1 MLASKGCFF
10 MRFRSIYTNSA
21 GILVSRIFGFVR
33 DLLTASVLGA
43 NIYSDIFFVAFKLP
57 NLFRRIFAE
66 GAFVQS
72 FLPTFIASGHKS
84 LFAAAVLIRFFLF
97 LMAAS
102 VLVTL
107 FSPQITRLIA
117 LGFSEE
123 TVAAAAPLVAINFYY
138 LDFVF
143 LVTFLSALL
152 QYKEH
157 FATTA
162 FSTALLNISMITALV
177 LFRHEDPETI
187 VYALSF
193 SVLIGG
199 ALQLALHL
207 WMAGR
212 KGFCRMLAGGFVYL
226 RKKKSLAEKEVK
238 RFGRTFFPS
247 VLGNSTAQVSSFI
260 DTWLASFL
268 VSGSISYLFYANRL
282 FQLPLALFATAASIA
297 LFPTVSKLL
306 KKGLVEDAKAESKRV
321 FWVLVA
327 LLGGA
332 AAIGVTLSTQIV
344 TLLFERGAFDA
355 GDTQNTSAVLVM
367 YLAGLLPF
375 GLAKLF
381 SLWLYAMHRQA
392 DAAKIAAKSLGFNIL
407 FSLALILPLQAPGL
421 ALASSLS
428 GWILLYLTL
437 KAVGREIFL
446 DIMRSKYAPL
456 SLFFI
461 AFCWLC
467 AWGIKV
473 IADAYL

>member
-1 MLASKGCFF
+1 

-84 LFAAAVLIRFFLF
+84 LFAVAVLIRFFLF
-97 LMAAS
+97 LMGVS
-102 VLVTL
+102 LLVTL
-107 FSPQITRLIA
+107 FSEPITRLIA
-117 LGFSEE
+117 LGFSDEA
-123 TVAAAAPLVAINFYY
+123 VKAAAPLVAINFYY
-138 LDFVF
+138 LDFIFV
-143 LVTFLSALL
+143 VTFFSALL

-157 FATTA
+157 FATSA
-162 FSTALLNISMITALV
+162 FSTALLNISMITALL
-177 LFRHEDPETI
+177 LFRHEDPQTI

-193 SVLIGG
+193 SVLVGG

-212 KGFCRMLAGGFVYL
+212 KGFCRMLGVGFFYL
-226 RKKKSLAEKEVK
+226 GKKKRLAESEIK

-247 VLGNSTAQVSSFI
+247 VLGNSTAQISSFI

-282 FQLPLALFATAASIA
+282 FQLPLALFATAASVA

-306 KKGLVEDAKAESKRV
+306 KRGLVEEAKSESKRV
-321 FWVLVA
+321 FWALVG

-332 AAIGVTLSTQIV
+332 TAVGAVLSEEIV
-344 TLLFERGAFDA
+344 RLLFERGAFDA
-355 GDTQNTSAVLVM
+355 GDTENTSAVLVM

-381 SLWLYAMHRQA
+381 SLWLYAEHRQA
-392 DAAKIAAKSLGFNIL
+392 DAAKIAAKSLLFNII
-407 FSLALILPLQAPGL
+407 FSLALIGPLQAPGL
-421 ALASSLS
+421 ALASSLG
-428 GWILLYLTL
+428 GWILLMLTL
-437 KAVGREIFL
+437 KAVGSAIFL

-456 SLFFI
+456 SLMFI
-461 AFCWLC
+461 AVCSLG

-473 IADAYL
+473 FVNADF

>member
-1 MLASKGCFF
+1 
-10 MRFRSIYTNSA
+10 MRFSSIFTNSA

-72 FLPTFIASGHKS
+72 FMPTFIASKNKS
-84 LFAAAVLIRFFLF
+84 LFAVAVLIRFFLF

-102 VLVTL
+102 LLVTL
-107 FSPQITRLIA
+107 FSEEVTRAIA

-123 TVAAAAPLVAINFYY
+123 AVAAAAPLVAINFYY
-138 LDFVF
+138 LDFIF

-162 FSTALLNISMITALV
+162 FSTALLNLSMITALV
-177 LFRHEDPETI
+177 LFRHEEPEKI

-199 ALQLALHL
+199 LLQLLLHL
-207 WMAGR
+207 WTAGR
-212 KGFCRMLAGGFVYL
+212 KGVCKVLFAGIYHL
-226 RKKKSLAEKEVK
+226 NRKKELVQKELK
-238 RFGRTFFPS
+238 KFSRSFFPS

-282 FQLPLALFATAASIA
+282 FQLPLALFATAASVA

-306 KKGLVEDAKAESKRV
+306 KKGLVENAKNESKRV
-321 FWVLVA
+321 FWLLVA

-332 AAIGVTLSTQIV
+332 SAIGVILSEEIV
-344 TLLFERGAFDA
+344 KLLFERGAFDA
-355 GDTQNTSAVLVM
+355 HDSANTSAVLVM

-381 SLWLYAMHRQA
+381 SLWLYATHRQS
-392 DAAKIAAKSLGFNIL
+392 DAAKIAAKSLGLNII
-407 FSLALILPLQAPGL
+407 FSLILIYPMKAPGL
-421 ALASSLS
+421 ALASTLG
-428 GWILLYLTL
+428 GWALFLLTL
-437 KAVGREIFL
+437 KAVGADIFL
-446 DIMRSKYAPL
+446 DIMRSKNAPL
-456 SLFFI
+456 SLGFVTVC
-461 AFCWLC
+461 ALA
-467 AWGIKV
+467 AWGLKV
-473 IADAYL
+473 ILDGYL

>member
-1 MLASKGCFF
+1 
-10 MRFRSIYTNSA
+10 MRFRSIFTNSA
-21 GILVSRIFGFVR
+21 GILVSRIFGFIR

-72 FLPTFIASGHKS
+72 FMPTFIASKNKS
-84 LFAAAVLIRFFLF
+84 LFAVAVLIRFFLF

-102 VLVTL
+102 LLVTL
-107 FSPQITRLIA
+107 FSEEVTRAIA

-123 TVAAAAPLVAINFYY
+123 AVAAAAPLVAINFYY
-138 LDFVF
+138 LDFIF

-162 FSTALLNISMITALV
+162 FSTALLNLSMISALV
-177 LFRHEDPETI
+177 LFRHEEPEKI

-199 ALQLALHL
+199 LLQLLLHL
-207 WMAGR
+207 WTAGR
-212 KGFCRMLAGGFVYL
+212 KGVCNVLFAGIYHL
-226 RKKKSLAEKEVK
+226 NRKKELVQKELK
-238 RFGRTFFPS
+238 KFSRSFFPS

-282 FQLPLALFATAASIA
+282 FQLPLALFATAASVA

-306 KKGLVEDAKAESKRV
+306 KNGRENEAKEESKKV
-321 FWVLVA
+321 FWLLVA

-332 AAIGVTLSTQIV
+332 SAVGVILSEEIV
-344 TLLFERGAFDA
+344 KLLFERGAFDA
-355 GDTQNTSAVLVM
+355 HDSANTSAVLVM

-381 SLWLYAMHRQA
+381 SLWLYATHRQA

-407 FSLALILPLQAPGL
+407 FSVILIFPLEAPGL
-421 ALASSLS
+421 ALASSLG
-428 GWILLYLTL
+428 GWILFLLTM
-437 KAVGREIFL
+437 KAVGRERVL
-446 DIMRSKYAPL
+446 DIMRSKNVPL
-456 SLFFI
+456 SLGFVTVC
-461 AFCWLC
+461 ALA
-467 AWGIKV
+467 AWGLKV
-473 IADAYL
+473 ILDGYL

>member
-1 MLASKGCFF
+1 
-10 MRFRSIYTNSA
+10 MRFRSIFTNSA

-72 FLPTFIASGHKS
+72 FMPSFIASKNRS
-84 LFAAAVLIRFFLF
+84 VFAVAVLIRFFLF
-97 LMAAS
+97 LMGVS
-102 VLVTL
+102 LLVTL
-107 FSPQITRLIA
+107 FSEQITKIIA
-117 LGFSEE
+117 LGFSDEA
-123 TVAAAAPLVAINFYY
+123 VAAAAPLVAINFYY
-138 LDFVF
+138 LDFIF

-177 LFRHEDPETI
+177 IYRHDDPQTI
-187 VYALSF
+187 VYALSI

-212 KGFCRMLAGGFVYL
+212 KGFCRMLAGGFAYL
-226 RKKKSLAEKEVK
+226 GKRRAESEKELK
-238 RFGRTFFPS
+238 RFSRRFFPS
-247 VLGNSTAQVSSFI
+247 VLGNSTAQISSFI

-282 FQLPLALFATAASIA
+282 FQLPLALFATAASVA

-306 KKGLVEDAKAESKRV
+306 KRGLVDKAKAESKRV
-321 FWVLVA
+321 FWLLA
-327 LLGGA
+327 GLLGGA
-332 AAIGVTLSTQIV
+332 TAIGAILSFEIV
-344 TLLFERGAFDA
+344 ELLFERGAFGR
-355 GDTQNTSAVLVM
+355 GDTQNTSVVLVM

-381 SLWLYAMHRQA
+381 SLWLYASHRQA
-392 DAAKIAAKSLGFNIL
+392 EAAKIAAKSLGFNIL
-407 FSLALILPLQAPGL
+407 FSLLLIAPMEAPGL

-428 GWILLYLTL
+428 GWILLFLTL
-437 KAVGREIFL
+437 KALGSEIFL

-456 SLFFI
+456 SLVFI
-461 AFCWLC
+461 ALC
-467 AWGIKV
+467 AISAWGIKV
-473 IADAYL
+473 VVDAYL